1 MTAAAQHNGV
11 SRPELTMPEAEAAAL
26 RMAYEEASCILEYG
40 SGGSTVLA
48 SELTDKRIVSVES
61 DPDWAAMMRAWFV
74 QNPGASAVDLR
85 HVDIG
90 ATKDWGHPVDSAQW
104 RKYPA
109 YPLKV
114 WEQDIA
120 PDVVLVDG
128 RFRAGCALATAFRT
142 QKPVTLLF
150 DDYAPRKAYHAVE
163 EFLGQPEKIGRL
175 AVFDISPM
183 PVPADRLLR
192 VIELMCAP
200 L

>member
-1 MTAAAQHNGV
+1 
-11 SRPELTMPEAEAAAL
+11 MPAEEAAAL
-26 RMAYEEASCILEYG
+26 RMAYEDASCILEYG

-48 SELTDKRIVSVES
+48 SELSGKQIISVES
-61 DPDWAAMMRAWFV
+61 DADWAAMMRAWFEE
-74 QNPGASAVDLR
+74 NPGASAVDMV
-85 HVDIG
+85 HADIG
-90 ATKDWGHPVDSAQW
+90 PTKDWGHPEGHEDW
-104 RKYPA
+104 RKFPA

-114 WEQDIA
+114 WDRDIA

-150 DDYAPRKAYHAVE
+150 DDYTPRKAYHAVE
-163 EFLGQPEKIGRL
+163 DFLGQPEKIGRL
-175 AVFDISPM
+175 AVFDISPL
-183 PVPADRLLR
+183 PIPADRLLR